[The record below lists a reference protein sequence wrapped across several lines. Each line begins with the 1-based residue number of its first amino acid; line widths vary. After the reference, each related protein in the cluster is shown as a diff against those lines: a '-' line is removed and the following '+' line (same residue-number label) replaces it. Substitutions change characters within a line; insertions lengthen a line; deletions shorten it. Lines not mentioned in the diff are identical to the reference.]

1 VHRRN
6 NNRQAEIRELTSQG
20 ILPHEAE
27 LKKKPEISAK
37 TRPWLIGRVSSMI
50 HEVLPAQKIVDDMVG
65 DAAAL
70 LNNGASL
77 VVAKPKAKL

>member
-1 VHRRN
+1 
-6 NNRQAEIRELTSQG
+6 
-20 ILPHEAE
+20 
-27 LKKKPEISAK
+27 
-37 TRPWLIGRVSSMI
+37 MI